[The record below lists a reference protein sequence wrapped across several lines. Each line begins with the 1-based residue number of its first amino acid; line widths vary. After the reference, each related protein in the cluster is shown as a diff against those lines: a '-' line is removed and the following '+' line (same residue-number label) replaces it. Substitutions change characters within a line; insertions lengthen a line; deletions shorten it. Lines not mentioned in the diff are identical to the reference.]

1 MMSLLGLSRDR
12 VFNNNGGSLEQRE
25 CGFGVSRRAGQHH
38 VRGLLGLARRAFWA
52 PFPVRGQLGGV
63 VGAGRKDVPPQ
74 QVGRGHGA
82 VEPSPLAGARLC
94 RLEQPTRGLVLVE
107 GRRRR
112 RPHVAARAHAGHQRS
127 GLVVLRGRLVGQQL
141 GGHLHLHLGRQGRP
155 QTRRGAVRRGR
166 RIAGEMEPRERQR
179 AGVQSRRRRAHLGQ
193 TESRHGLR
201 VPGGAP
207 VQDPRPGLAPGARVH
222 AGHQQPGQLG
232 PFLGLPPAQ
241 EVPGRPLLPGPRLEG
256 QIHALLQRPG
266 DGDGSSAAAREQSPS
281 LVHAGPQQ
289 SGPRLCG
296 TRRRGP
302 GVPVAASQT
311 SPPRLPVGH
320 LVPRPD
326 LEDLEAGPAAAEAVR
341 GRLDGRVDGRRPS
354 QRRGGQV
361 AGVRRPARQD
371 SPGAASGRAD
381 AAASPVGAAP
391 VTRRRLRVWLRRS
404 SRNSLWSICKFG
416 TSTWRKKK
424 VPFPGGQMDAVKCS
438 CVVSAH
444 FGSHRVR
451 LLIKFPGQYP
461 NNCAPAFQ
469 FVSPTTISAAM
480 KTKIHKI
487 LTDVSLQKVKRNQNC
502 LEPCVRK
509 LVSCLESHAEDAASS
524 GPFVLSDPVAPTL
537 PAFPRVTNTYGSY
550 QDANIPFPR
559 TSGARFCG
567 TGCLV
572 YFTRPVG
579 MHRAVPAAEPTPR
592 SLSALSAYHSGV
604 LTPMKIR
611 SESQN
616 ALRLYGGSPTRAD
629 KDAVSISSFYYK
641 ERKSRRFKTKRDGA
655 DGGVR
660 SLKLAGKVI
669 VQEISCLLPVH
680 KVLGENYTLNTRDT
694 EDTCQKNAAAAL
706 AAGRRDV
713 AKVWALA
720 SAATARDLR
729 PDPDPDADAPWASH
743 PFGRHL
749 LETLVDH
756 YSHMSD
762 VQTLAMMC
770 SVFGGSAAEP
780 APPPPPP
787 SRRAALP
794 PYTRYSGPSET
805 TAPGSRDP
813 PEPRGESP
821 EGARQGNRGAY
832 GEPRE
837 RERHELNKRLLDPA
851 NAPQF
856 DDFKK
861 CYAEILY
868 RWDLRDK
875 RADVLKFA
883 SCSPESHRG
892 VELRVLCCHCGSP
905 GRGAQCAACKRHS
918 FRCAVCHVAVRGSS
932 HFCLSCGHGGHT
944 GHMMDWFRKRDQCPA
959 GCGCRC
965 LRQSNM

>member
-193 TESRHGLR
+193 TADTACEYLAAHLSKIHGLDWHPEHEFMLATSSQDNSVR
-201 VPGGAP
+201 FWDYRQPRKCLDVLSCQVPVWKARYTP
-207 VQDPRPGLAPGARVH
+207 FSNGLVTVMVPQLRRENSLLLWSTLDLNSPVH
-222 AGHQQPGQLG
+222 A
-232 PFLGLPPAQ
+232 F
-241 EVPGRPLLPGPRLEG
+241 
-256 QIHALLQRPG
+256 
-266 DGDGSSAAAREQSPS
+266 
-281 LVHAGPQQ
+281 
-289 SGPRLCG
+289 
-296 TRRRGP
+296 
-302 GVPVAASQT
+302 
-311 SPPRLPVGH
+311 VGH
-320 LVPRPD
+320 DDVVLEFQWRPHK
-326 LEDLEAGPAAAEAVR
+326 
-341 GRLDGRVDGRRPS
+341 
-354 QRRGGQV
+354 Q
-361 AGVRRPARQD
+361 ARQD
-371 SPGAASGRAD
+371 FQLVTWSRDQTLRIWRLDPQLQKLCVGDLTGESTD
-381 AAASPVGAAP
+381 AAPLNAEADKSPASEGQRGKIPPAP
-391 VTRRRLRVWLRRS
+391 HPDGLTHQGGVS
-404 SRNSLWSICKFG
+404 SRGGARDPEASSGLAQTLQQEFSLVNLQI
-416 TSTWRKKK
+416 RN
-424 VPFPGGQMDAVKCS
+424 VNVEMDAVKCS

>member
-1 MMSLLGLSRDR
+1 MAARWSSENVVLEFRDAQASTMSVDCLGSHAVLSGRRFLYVVNLEASSELAGKMSRHSKWDVGTVQWNPHREQAHVFAASSNQRVDLYSWKDGGGGVRTSLQGHTRVISDLDWSCFEADLLVSSSVDTFIYIWDVRDARKPAVALSAVAGASQVKWNRGNANVLASSHDGDVRIWDRRKADTACEYLAAHLSKIHGLDWHPEHEFMLATSSQDNSVRFWDYRQPRKCLDVLSCQVPVWKARYTPFSNGLVTVMVPQLRRENSLLLWSTLDLNSPVHAFVGHDDVVLEFQWRPQKEARQDFQLVTWSRDQTLR
-12 VFNNNGGSLEQRE
+12 IWRLDPQLQKLCVGDLTGEPADATPLNTEADKSPASEGQR
-25 CGFGVSRRAGQHH
+25 GKIPLAPHPDGLAHQGGVSS
-38 VRGLLGLARRAFWA
+38 RG
-52 PFPVRGQLGGV
+52 
-63 VGAGRKDVPPQ
+63 
-74 QVGRGHGA
+74 
-82 VEPSPLAGARLC
+82 GAR
-94 RLEQPTRGLVLVE
+94 
-107 GRRRR
+107 
-112 RPHVAARAHAGHQRS
+112 
-127 GLVVLRGRLVGQQL
+127 
-141 GGHLHLHLGRQGRP
+141 
-155 QTRRGAVRRGR
+155 
-166 RIAGEMEPRERQR
+166 
-179 AGVQSRRRRAHLGQ
+179 
-193 TESRHGLR
+193 
-201 VPGGAP
+201 
-207 VQDPRPGLAPGARVH
+207 D
-222 AGHQQPGQLG
+222 
-232 PFLGLPPAQ
+232 
-241 EVPGRPLLPGPRLEG
+241 
-256 QIHALLQRPG
+256 
-266 DGDGSSAAAREQSPS
+266 
-281 LVHAGPQQ
+281 
-289 SGPRLCG
+289 
-296 TRRRGP
+296 
-302 GVPVAASQT
+302 
-311 SPPRLPVGH
+311 
-320 LVPRPD
+320 
-326 LEDLEAGPAAAEAVR
+326 PAAA
-341 GRLDGRVDGRRPS
+341 
-354 QRRGGQV
+354 
-361 AGVRRPARQD
+361 
-371 SPGAASGRAD
+371 AAS
-381 AAASPVGAAP
+381 
-391 VTRRRLRVWLRRS
+391 S
-404 SRNSLWSICKFG
+404 SGLAQTLQQEFSLVNLQIRN
-416 TSTWRKKK
+416 
-424 VPFPGGQMDAVKCS
+424 VNVEMDAVKCS

-469 FVSPTTISAAM
+469 FVPPTTISAAM

-537 PAFPRVTNTYGSY
+537 PAFPRVINTYGSY

-660 SLKLAGKVI
+660 SIKLAGKVI

-780 APPPPPP
+780 APAPP

-794 PYTRYSGPSET
+794 PYTRYSGPSES

-821 EGARQGNRGAY
+821 EGARQGNRGPH
-832 GEPRE
+832 GDPRE
-837 RERHELNKRLLDPA
+837 RERHDLNKRLLDPA

-965 LRQSNM
+965 LRQSNL